1 VNGEPDNAA
10 KLERLYDTFENAGFE
25 EAARVVGEV
34 FDSEVEFNPL
44 QAGEVGGRTYHG
56 YDGMLGFFGELNS
69 SFEEVHYEA
78 PQFHPVGEHV
88 VIAFTRLS
96 GLSVES
102 SMPMRQDLSLV
113 YHFNEEGRV
122 RCVDAYET
130 PAEALEAAQRGHCD
144 A

>member
-1 VNGEPDNAA
+1 VNEASANAA
-10 KLERLYDTFENAGFE
+10 KIERLYDTFENAGFE

-34 FDSEVEFNPL
+34 FDPDVEFNPL
-44 QAGEVGGRTYHG
+44 QTGEVGGRTYRG

-69 SFEEVHYEA
+69 AFVEVQYEA
-78 PQFHPVGEHV
+78 PQFHPVGEQTV
-88 VIAFTRLS
+88 VAFTRLA
-96 GLSVES
+96 GLAVES
-102 SMPMRQDLSLV
+102 SMPMRQDLALV

-130 PAEALEAAQRGHCD
+130 PAEALEAVQRGHAD